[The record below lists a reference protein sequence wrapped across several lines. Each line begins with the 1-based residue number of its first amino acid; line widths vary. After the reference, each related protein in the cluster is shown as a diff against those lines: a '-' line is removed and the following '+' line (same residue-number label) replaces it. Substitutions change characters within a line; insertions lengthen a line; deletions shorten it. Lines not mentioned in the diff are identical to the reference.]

1 MSWCPRAFHQIRTG
15 DARDAVGRDD
25 RTRSGPRSSE
35 KISHSGCRCA
45 GAWRSR
51 GDGPT
56 IDRASGEEKGP
67 RIPEP
72 MVFDLV
78 RPLGARRGEVEFNTL
93 GLVPLTRKTRKVDDV
108 TDLLGL
114 VRRSPDTQGV
124 EWAPEAEFVL
134 TDGIALE

>member
-1 MSWCPRAFHQIRTG
+1 
-15 DARDAVGRDD
+15 
-25 RTRSGPRSSE
+25 
-35 KISHSGCRCA
+35 
-45 GAWRSR
+45 
-51 GDGPT
+51 
-56 IDRASGEEKGP
+56 
-67 RIPEP
+67 